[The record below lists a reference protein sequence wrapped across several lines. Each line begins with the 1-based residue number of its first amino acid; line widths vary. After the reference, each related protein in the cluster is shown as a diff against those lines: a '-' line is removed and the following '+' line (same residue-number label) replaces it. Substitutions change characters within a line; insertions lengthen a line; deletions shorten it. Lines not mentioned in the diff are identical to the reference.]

1 MKEIKAVLNT
11 FVLVLEKRRN
21 SGIWIDSL
29 RSSKHPGYGP
39 ESFMI
44 AVDGVIVS
52 PALIRSNDDF
62 HTVQC

>member
-11 FVLVLEKRRN
+11 FVLVLEKRRK
-21 SGIWIDSL
+21 SGIWTDSSW
-29 RSSKHPGYGP
+29 SSKHPGYGP

-44 AVDGVIVS
+44 AADGVIVS